1 MNKIFSRNFTV
12 QERVDDTFKVLKEK
26 LTQQRFR
33 NERARKVFPHGGGAS
48 GGEGPS

>member
-26 LTQQRFR
+26 QVRITYP
-33 NERARKVFPHGGGAS
+33 AKVQK
-48 GGEGPS
+48 